1 MAPRS
6 YRMGK
11 RAEAVARTRAS
22 IVDAAMDLYQ
32 EQPISATSMQEVA
45 RRADVSPGTV
55 LNHFPSPEELAEA
68 VVEELV
74 RTLEVPTPAVFDG
87 LPEGWARLRALA
99 RALAGFFERSEPWF
113 HVHEREHR
121 TVPAFGEGARRF
133 DADVMALIREAL
145 GGAPEDRVV
154 VLVRSLMGPPVFRY
168 LRSHGGMSSE
178 AAADLVTDVVVS
190 WLNDQ
195 QAKGG
200 RA

>member
-22 IVDAAMDLYQ
+22 IVDAAMELYQ
-32 EQPISATSMQEVA
+32 EQPISATSMQEV
-45 RRADVSPGTV
+45 ADVSPGTV

-74 RTLEVPTPAVFDG
+74 RTLEVPTSAVFDG
-87 LPEGWARLRALA
+87 LTEGRARLRALA

-145 GGAPEDRVV
+145 GSAPEDRVV

-168 LRSHGGMSSE
+168 LRLHGGMSSE
-178 AAADLVTDVVVS
+178 AAADLVTEVVMS

>member
-1 MAPRS
+1 
-6 YRMGK
+6 MGK
-11 RAEAVARTRAS
+11 RAEAVAQTRAS

-74 RTLEVPTPAVFDG
+74 RTLEVPTSAVFDG
-87 LPEGWARLRALA
+87 LPEGRARLRALA

-133 DADVMALIREAL
+133 DAHVMALIREAL
-145 GGAPEDRVV
+145 GGAPEDRAV

-168 LRSHGGMSSE
+168 LRLHGGMSSE

-195 QAKGG
+195 
-200 RA
+200 